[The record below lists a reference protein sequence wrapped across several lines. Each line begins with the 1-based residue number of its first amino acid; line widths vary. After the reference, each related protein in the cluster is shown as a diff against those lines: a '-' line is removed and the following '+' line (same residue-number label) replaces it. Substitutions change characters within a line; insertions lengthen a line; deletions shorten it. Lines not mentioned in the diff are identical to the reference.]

1 VAFGPGGGGCAA
13 GLPAGGLAGFGG
25 GGWEAGPPGPGGGR
39 SPAGN
44 PAAQPPPPGPN
55 ATPQPGPQ
63 AGAPAGG
70 QPAFQPVRQNQ
81 GPEGMAWYNGPVPI
95 SSLAP
100 RETIGSAIG
109 RTLVKAIVGL
119 AVLLLALFL
128 IPLTLIGV
136 GAALGGGGAEIDG
149 TPRSL
154 VAGEARAD
162 VRLVAI
168 PITGVIL
175 GEDRG
180 AGGGLF
186 SAIDATYGYTIK
198 EELEE
203 LADDPTVDGI
213 ILELD
218 TPGGTIFGSRAIADG
233 VADYQEATGNPV
245 IAYVG
250 GISASG
256 GMYAM
261 AGADE
266 IYADHGTLIG
276 SIGVIFGP
284 FQTFNDVTAIDGGI
298 LGGGVTTEGGIEFE
312 FLTAGRSKDFGNPY
326 RPMTDEERAVLQ
338 EGLDNAYDDFVQWV
352 ADGRGLSTNDIEQ
365 DLGAL
370 IFGEHQAMA
379 NGLIDGIANRDATYE
394 LAAEAAGLSDGET
407 WGVERLDGPETSLLG
422 LLADATVGADDQAE
436 ADAVTA
442 GLGSAHPLCLGTGT
456 MLAYHGDPTQLCAPG
471 P

>member
-1 VAFGPGGGGCAA
+1 MSTSEPPSSSDPGD
-13 GLPAGGLAGFGG
+13 LP
-25 GGWEAGPPGPGGGR
+25 PPGPGGPAAQPPPP
-39 SPAGN
+39 SQPSQPAG
-44 PAAQPPPPGPN
+44 PDGSAQTPPPPGAQPPPPGPN
-55 ATPQPGPQ
+55 AAAQPP
-63 AGAPAGG
+63 P
-70 QPAFQPVRQNQ
+70 QPAFQPVRQGQ
-81 GPEGMAWYNGPVPI
+81 GPDGTAWYSGPLPI
-95 SSLAP
+95 ASLAP

-119 AVLLLALFL
+119 GVLLLALFL

-168 PITGVIL
+168 PVTGIIL

-186 SAIDATYGYTIK
+186 GAIDATYGYTIK
-198 EELEE
+198 AELEE
-203 LADDPTVDGI
+203 LADDPTVDGV

-218 TPGGTIFGSRAIADG
+218 TPGGTIFGSQAIADG
-233 VADYQEATGNPV
+233 VAAYKEATGNPV

-256 GMYAM
+256 GMLAM
-261 AGADE
+261 AGADV

-276 SIGVIFGP
+276 SIGVSLGP
-284 FQTFNDVTAIDGGI
+284 FQTFDGITAIDGGI

-312 FLTAGRSKDFGNPY
+312 FITAGRSKDVGSPY
-326 RPMTDEERAVLQ
+326 RSMTAEERAVFQ
-338 EGLDNAYDDFVQWV
+338 EGVDNAYADFVDHV
-352 ADGRGLSTNDIEQ
+352 AEGRGLSPAEIEG

-370 IFGEHQAMA
+370 IFGEHQAVA

-394 LAAEAAGLSDGET
+394 LAAEEAGLSDGET
-407 WGVERLDGPETSLLG
+407 WGVERLDGPEPGLLG
-422 LLADATVGADDQAE
+422 LFAESTIGADDGRSDA
-436 ADAVTA
+436 AVTP
-442 GLGSAHPLCLGTGT
+442 GLGPTHPLCLGTRT
-456 MLAYHGDPTQLCAPG
+456 VLAYHGDPVRLCTPG
-471 P
+471 S